1 MVTRSDYW
9 TMQTWLAAHAWQF
22 QNLAVLDGTVDADL
36 ALRIQTATMLY
47 DNVIYTHE
55 RNLTI
60 QRPVT
65 DNALRGAA
73 WSLFPNATDL
83 LGAWIVVAH
92 PDEFS
97 LQRFSDLASTAE
109 AEGANALSMKTLYAS
124 PYLKDKMHLEEGIQ
138 AGMQSFN
145 ILYRVRYCV
154 SDLFYPEDRMYKY
167 ETHDIQWGE
176 RPSYTLP
183 EHFSG
188 LKKAAWSGW
197 YLHYKIHNFDHDAVA
212 SDGRLAHSSWSHTSS
227 WGRVSNMYTQLEESP
242 AQLCTVMVHDVCA
255 SVDPPCRM
263 YVL

>member
-22 QNLAVLDGTVDADL
+22 ENLAVLDGTVDADL

-92 PDEFS
+92 PDEFY
-97 LQRFSDLASTAE
+97 LQRFSDLASKAE

-124 PYLKDKMHLEEGIQ
+124 PYFKDKMHLEEGIQ

-227 WGRVSNMYTQLEESP
+227 WGRISNMYTQLEESP
-242 AQLCTVMVHDVCA
+242 AQLCAVMVHDVCA